1 MPDGPPAEELP
12 ADALPA
18 GALSADPRI
27 AGPGC
32 GDPIGDDGL
41 LGILEDAIGDERAA
55 QEKYRRGR
63 DRCADRDACLM
74 FDQLLRDEEAHE
86 RALLRRYV
94 EVKKRIGL
102 SGAGRET

>member
-1 MPDGPPAEELP
+1 MPDGPPAERLP
-12 ADALPA
+12 AEGLPSE
-18 GALSADPRI
+18 GLPGDSLV
-27 AGPGC
+27 AGPGS
-32 GDPIGDDGL
+32 GDPIGDGGL
-41 LGILEDAIGDERAA
+41 LGILEDAIADERAA

-63 DRCADRDACLM
+63 DLCADRDACLM